1 MNVIRKKVRCL
12 INIILI
18 FITLVFLWNSYSF
31 ADISDDAD
39 SFIEAGSS
47 GAPSGADTTAMKTTI
62 SDVAGVLTGI
72 GIIVAVIAAAV
83 LGIQFILGSTEQQ
96 AKIKES
102 IIPYVCGCAVIF
114 GALTIWK
121 IIIEILNKTV

>member
-39 SFIEAGSS
+39 SFIEVGSS

-96 AKIKES
+96 AKIKE
-102 IIPYVCGCAVIF
+102 
-114 GALTIWK
+114 TIQ
-121 IIIEILNKTV
+121 ID